1 MQSVFL
7 YVDNAF
13 LSDNEYRKFSL
24 NIMLSK
30 ETVLTLNNRFIYCK
44 REVDYAYY
52 GAYAC
57 DTRIVRYV
65 GILRRLVV
73 LIASDSNKTAFSF
86 GSKRSFDW
94 DLTSTVYKTRLM

>member
-7 YVDNAF
+7 YVDNA
-13 LSDNEYRKFSL
+13 LMSDNEYRKFSL
-24 NIMLSK
+24 NIMMSK
-30 ETVLTLNNRFIYCK
+30 ETVLTRNNRFIYCK
-44 REVDYAYY
+44 REVDYAFY

-73 LIASDSNKTAFSF
+73 LILFTYQFQRIIELKYYVVSLGLYRIIIA
-86 GSKRSFDW
+86 
-94 DLTSTVYKTRLM
+94 

>member
-1 MQSVFL
+1 MKNGFANLQSVFL

-13 LSDNEYRKFSL
+13 LSDNEYRKFYL

-44 REVDYAYY
+44 REVDYTFY
-52 GAYAC
+52 GTYAC
-57 DTRIVRYV
+57 NTRIVRYV

-73 LIASDSNKTAFSF
+73 LTASDSNKTAFSF
-86 GSKRSFDW
+86 GSKRSFD
-94 DLTSTVYKTRLM
+94 SVKSI